1 MFADILRPGVSAGGR
16 FLSGMICV
24 LPICLP
30 DGLIVCPLGA
40 TIVGIKALEYLK
52 FIHRIG
58 SAAATN
64 ETDKKIIM
72 NKISALLSSVIPSTN
87 HLIKVSK
94 TP

>member
-1 MFADILRPGVSAGGR
+1 MFKKSYSRFLGFLSLLLRLFSVYGRLFADILLPGVSAGGR

-52 FIHRIG
+52 FIQGDNYHYR
-58 SAAATN
+58 
-64 ETDKKIIM
+64 
-72 NKISALLSSVIPSTN
+72 
-87 HLIKVSK
+87 
-94 TP
+94 